1 MGCTARR
8 PNDPWPGGAGLAY
21 RNGPAGLWPSV
32 GAWVGILV
40 IFRLSRRVRNFG
52 AVTVPDILAARYS
65 RATADVGNFATTVAY
80 LTIVSY
86 QFKGGGNS
94 HGP

>member
-1 MGCTARR
+1 MCCAAPVARR
-8 PNDPWPGGAGLAY
+8 NSPGSPY

-32 GAWVGILV
+32 GVGILV
-40 IFRLSRRVRNFG
+40 ICRLSRRVRNFG
-52 AVTVPDILAARYS
+52 AVTVPDILATPYS
-65 RATADVGNFATTVAY
+65 QAAADAGNFSTTVAY

>member
-1 MGCTARR
+1 MINPLLEFVNA
-8 PNDPWPGGAGLAY
+8 D
-21 RNGPAGLWPSV
+21 
-32 GAWVGILV
+32 
-40 IFRLSRRVRNFG
+40 G
-52 AVTVPDILAARYS
+52 AVTSTFQVDDYSNAAD
-65 RATADVGNFATTVAY
+65 AGNFSTTVAY